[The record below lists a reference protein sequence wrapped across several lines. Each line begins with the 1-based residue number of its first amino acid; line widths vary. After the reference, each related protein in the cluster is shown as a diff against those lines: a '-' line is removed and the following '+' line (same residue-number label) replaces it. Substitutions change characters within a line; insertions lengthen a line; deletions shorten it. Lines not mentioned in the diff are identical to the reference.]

1 MLRVLLPE
9 AFFVYRNISVHAPE
23 NRKFQVKPIQL
34 NEILL
39 SIFST
44 KYAFKSLLI
53 KIYFTYFK
61 FAKMHSSQN
70 WTFDDFDADLKDLS
84 PEAREKAIEIANKLM
99 KESGYTEEK
108 AIKEG
113 IKKAEEWFYDLEG

>member
-1 MLRVLLPE
+1 
-9 AFFVYRNISVHAPE
+9 
-23 NRKFQVKPIQL
+23 
-34 NEILL
+34 
-39 SIFST
+39 
-44 KYAFKSLLI
+44 
-53 KIYFTYFK
+53 
-61 FAKMHSSQN
+61 MHSSQN